1 MHLIELPN
9 GKVIPTFTDDNE
21 RVPLRDTDLLALCAQ
36 VPHLQAVFEELQHY
50 RILAGREE

>member
-50 RILAGREE
+50 RILAEREE

>member
-9 GKVIPTFTDDNE
+9 GKVIPTYTDANE
-21 RVPLRDTDLLALCAQ
+21 RAPLRDTDLLDLCAQ
-36 VPHLQAVFEELQHY
+36 VPHLQVVFEELQHY